1 MKKFLGSIVLVSLL
15 VILAACG
22 GNENGAEDNQQ
33 ESTEEE
39 ASGEK
44 LDIIATNFQFNEN
57 EYTVKAGEPVTIN
70 LSNEEG
76 QHGVAIEDF
85 DVNIQG
91 DGESTFTPEEP
102 GEYTIYCS
110 VPCGEGHSDM
120 TSTLVVQ

>member
-39 ASGEK
+39 ASGET